1 MDTPKFIGDLRH
13 FIVTPQI
20 KMITSDFKSTKPLV
34 GNGGKDVCMVD
45 VLAGPSEPGGLQLP
59 QYFATICSLN
69 FQENIARPYYKFA
82 KILTSS
88 VASYPF

>member
-1 MDTPKFIGDLRH
+1 MKYVRKAKNYQLF
-13 FIVTPQI
+13 
-20 KMITSDFKSTKPLV
+20 
-34 GNGGKDVCMVD
+34 
-45 VLAGPSEPGGLQLP
+45 AGPSEPGGLGGLQFP